1 MTFSTPIIEIV
12 NVVESAILNQKLD
25 LDDIA
30 VKFHDVESHPE
41 QFPGAV
47 FRLRNP

>member
-1 MTFSTPIIEIV
+1 M
-12 NVVESAILNQKLD
+12 NVVASAVLDQKLD

-30 VKFHDVESHPE
+30 VKFPDVESHPE
-41 QFPGAV
+41 QFAGAV